1 MKKLFFLSV
10 VGLLLFSGCTAA
22 RNIRNSKKL
31 RVGMTK
37 NEVLAI
43 MGEPEKQ
50 ESFNKPDL
58 WYYYQR
64 TNWLDGF
71 VTPDECFP
79 LLFKDGKLIGWGNH
93 FYSDYNA
100 ERRRLIK
107 ELELPPE
114 TEGKGAGK

>member
-1 MKKLFFLSV
+1 
-10 VGLLLFSGCTAA
+10 
-22 RNIRNSKKL
+22 
-31 RVGMTK
+31 MTK

-114 TEGKGAGK
+114 TEEKGAGK

>member
-43 MGEPEKQ
+43 IM
-50 ESFNKPDL
+50 DDML
-58 WYYYQR
+58 
-64 TNWLDGF
+64 LDKVIKAANGRKL
-71 VTPDECFP
+71 T
-79 LLFKDGKLIGWGNH
+79 LLNISAETLHFDGKTAAPG
-93 FYSDYNA
+93 
-100 ERRRLIK
+100 
-107 ELELPPE
+107 E
-114 TEGKGAGK
+114 TIC